1 MGKSVH
7 LVLLVVV
14 LWCKSA
20 WAALELSPSFLG
32 MYRKTMRVENELH
45 THAARYGVD
54 PRLARA
60 VLIQE
65 SGGNANLVSAA
76 GARGYFQVMP
86 KTFRMLRVRTNIE
99 AGVKYLA
106 QLQKRFGRED
116 YAIAAYNAGPGTIAK
131 DRPLRLET
139 LQYVISVGHYRSVL
153 RLHEPEIRRQAGR
166 LQLRRV
172 HTGDSWETLAE
183 KLGVPHAALFLY
195 NPFLAAR
202 PLQAGSLVAYPTA
215 VPENVL
221 EYEGDELYY
230 TSRIGDS
237 YLNLALIFGVDLE
250 TFRQHNDLWRLQQL
264 PAGVRLRVAAPADSP
279 FRRLRLIATARSPQ
293 GQPAGHPTPPIAPR
307 TAQSPAASRY
317 TVRRGDTLEKIA
329 RRHRTT
335 VRELMRANGLRGP
348 RIHAGVTLRIPAA
361 PARPRVATPEAP
373 PKKVFVYKV
382 RRGDTLH
389 TIARRYHTTVQALMR
404 TNGLRT
410 SRLRAGESLRIPDNS
425 SVAPPP

>member
-250 TFRQHNDLWRLQQL
+250 TFRQHNDLWGASARRRPSRLAVSPFTPHRNGTVSPRATRRPSHTTHRSTNGPISGSVTL
-264 PAGVRLRVAAPADSP
+264 HSPKGRHAGENRAPAPHNRPGTDAGQRAARPAHPCRRHPADPGGPCAPPCCYPRGTAQEGVRV
-279 FRRLRLIATARSPQ
+279 
-293 GQPAGHPTPPIAPR
+293 
-307 TAQSPAASRY
+307 
-317 TVRRGDTLEKIA
+317 
-329 RRHRTT
+329 
-335 VRELMRANGLRGP
+335 
-348 RIHAGVTLRIPAA
+348 
-361 PARPRVATPEAP
+361 
-373 PKKVFVYKV
+373 
-382 RRGDTLH
+382 
-389 TIARRYHTTVQALMR
+389 
-404 TNGLRT
+404 
-410 SRLRAGESLRIPDNS
+410 
-425 SVAPPP
+425 